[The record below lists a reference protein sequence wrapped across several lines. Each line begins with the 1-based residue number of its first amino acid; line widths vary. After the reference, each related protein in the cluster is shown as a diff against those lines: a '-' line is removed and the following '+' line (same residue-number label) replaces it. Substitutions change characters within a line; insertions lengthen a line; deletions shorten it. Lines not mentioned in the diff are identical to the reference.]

1 MFLFL
6 FLFEFSKNCFIP
18 RYLEE
23 AFPSHTNV
31 SVMINQTHNLYGIDR
46 QNTTMNKTSLFQE
59 LRKAAARTKRKNR
72 KKTPK
77 KRPKATTTT
86 TTPIAQSLYVTV
98 PLMYKELS
106 AFSKAF
112 QNDVNAIDW
121 SLLGPSSPLSE
132 SMYVH
137 PFVLRQVATATAP
150 HVLLPHMA
158 VPTFSK
164 CFQNCSLT
172 HHIIFS
178 KPTTTNAPPH
188 PPRYNLWLG
197 QQGITASM
205 HYDAVFNFFY
215 QLHGIKLFYLASP
228 LHYLQMKPYPT
239 VSVINFLECSLSCLT
254 SHTHTV

>member
-6 FLFEFSKNCFIP
+6 FLFEFSKNCFIL

-77 KRPKATTTT
+77 KRPKTTTTT

-178 KPTTTNAPPH
+178 KPTTTTP
-188 PPRYNLWLG
+188 
-197 QQGITASM
+197 M
-205 HYDAVFNFFY
+205 H
-215 QLHGIKLFYLASP
+215 H
-228 LHYLQMKPYPT
+228 
-239 VSVINFLECSLSCLT
+239 
-254 SHTHTV
+254 HTHPDTICGWASKASRPACITTRYSISFTSCTGSNCFIWPVPCTTCK

>member
-6 FLFEFSKNCFIP
+6 FLFEFSKNCFIL

-59 LRKAAARTKRKNR
+59 LRKAATRTKRKNR

-77 KRPKATTTT
+77 KRPKTTTTT

-172 HHIIFS
+172 HHNIFS

-188 PPRYNLWLG
+188 PTQIQFVVGPARHHG
-197 QQGITASM
+197 QHALRRGIQFLLPAAR
-205 HYDAVFNFFY
+205 DQIV
-215 QLHGIKLFYLASP
+215 LFGQSPALLANEALP
-228 LHYLQMKPYPT
+228 HRK
-239 VSVINFLECSLSCLT
+239 FD
-254 SHTHTV
+254 

>member
-6 FLFEFSKNCFIP
+6 FLFAFSKNCFIL

-59 LRKAAARTKRKNR
+59 LRKAATRTKRKNR

-77 KRPKATTTT
+77 KRPKTTTTT

-164 CFQNCSLT
+164 MF
-172 HHIIFS
+172 
-178 KPTTTNAPPH
+178 P
-188 PPRYNLWLG
+188 
-197 QQGITASM
+197 
-205 HYDAVFNFFY
+205 
-215 QLHGIKLFYLASP
+215 KLF
-228 LHYLQMKPYPT
+228 
-239 VSVINFLECSLSCLT
+239 
-254 SHTHTV
+254 SHPS

>member
-6 FLFEFSKNCFIP
+6 FLFAFSKNCFIL

-59 LRKAAARTKRKNR
+59 LRKAATRTKRKNR

-77 KRPKATTTT
+77 KRPKTTTTT

-158 VPTFSK
+158 DTWQYQH
-164 CFQNCSLT
+164 FQNVSKIVLSPI
-172 HHIIFS
+172 IIFFQ
-178 KPTTTNAPPH
+178 NQPP
-188 PPRYNLWLG
+188 P
-197 QQGITASM
+197 M
-205 HYDAVFNFFY
+205 H
-215 QLHGIKLFYLASP
+215 H
-228 LHYLQMKPYPT
+228 
-239 VSVINFLECSLSCLT
+239 
-254 SHTHTV
+254 HTHPDTICGWASKASRPACITTRYSISFTSCTGSNCFIWPVPCTTCK